1 MTARIVCASATRR
14 FASTTLRAIS
24 SKLDAAPPAG
34 GVPTAG
40 LAVPVTGVLVAGV
53 GAGEGEG
60 ATEGGLEGA
69 AGMDLFIFMAAT
81 LAAISARFWAMM
93 ASVERAG
100 VADPLVDVGSLLSFF
115 ATDDSPFPSKARFLS
130 LMVTTTGPKM
140 TVSERTTAGVTCTP
154 SLVLTSMW
162 PLRLPVPRVQL
173 GGVRFRS
180 QLAPRQIQ
188 NVKRHKGRIP
198 IPTGG
203 STRGTTLAFGDW
215 GIRIKGMGVRFTAK
229 QLMTAEEVIKRNIKV
244 VKGAKVYL
252 RVFPDIP
259 VCIKGNETRMGK
271 GKGTFEFWATRVPTG
286 RVIFEIGG
294 TPIREELAR
303 EALRQAADKLPT
315 TFEFITRQS
324 LPRLGN
330 MVVQP
335 SVSPASTTST
345 ATAVHTL

>member
-1 MTARIVCASATRR
+1 MWP
-14 FASTTLRAIS
+14 TT
-24 SKLDAAPPAG
+24 
-34 GVPTAG
+34 
-40 LAVPVTGVLVAGV
+40 
-53 GAGEGEG
+53 
-60 ATEGGLEGA
+60 
-69 AGMDLFIFMAAT
+69 
-81 LAAISARFWAMM
+81 
-93 ASVERAG
+93 
-100 VADPLVDVGSLLSFF
+100 SLL
-115 ATDDSPFPSKARFLS
+115 L
-130 LMVTTTGPKM
+130 
-140 TVSERTTAGVTCTP
+140 
-154 SLVLTSMW
+154 
-162 PLRLPVPRVQL
+162 PRVQL

-244 VKGAKVYL
+244 VKGAKVHL

-286 RVIFEIGG
+286 RVVFEIGG

-303 EALRQAADKLPT
+303 EGKLTSLRQAADKLPT
-315 TFEFITRQS
+315 TFEFITRHS

-330 MVVQP
+330 MVVPP
-335 SVSPASTTST
+335 SSSST
-345 ATAVHTL
+345 ATAAHPS